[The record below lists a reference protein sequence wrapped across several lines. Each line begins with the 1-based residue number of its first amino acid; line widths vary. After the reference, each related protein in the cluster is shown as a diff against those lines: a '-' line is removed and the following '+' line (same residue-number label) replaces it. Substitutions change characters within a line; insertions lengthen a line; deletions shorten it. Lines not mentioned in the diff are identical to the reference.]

1 MELWVLIGV
10 SIVGAAF
17 GVVITRRLSG
27 TTVAATVGA
36 TCAES
41 GADAALEQLNT
52 KIPPLVQVA
61 YFRVLAQRE
70 RAAMLA
76 MLGEVKT
83 LQSEQ
88 DARGGSLLQQANI
101 DAVALMGLAITDP
114 NRKPHAEALQA
125 LAERIKADGGMT
137 MAVLRKRV
145 EAYAGLAKYLAGK
158 NDKDFDGKMRW
169 AVEDV
174 IATENG
180 ALPVLLS
187 LGLDEAMRRAGKDDL
202 RGPHKKRILASGFRE
217 KR

>member
-1 MELWVLIGV
+1 MELWVLVVV
-10 SIVGAAF
+10 SVVGAAF

-27 TTVAATVGA
+27 TNVAATVGA
-36 TCAES
+36 ACAES
-41 GADAALEQLNT
+41 GADTALALLNT
-52 KIPPLVQVA
+52 KIPPLAVVA

-76 MLGEVKT
+76 LLGEVKT

-101 DAVALMGLAITDP
+101 DAVALMGLAIIDK
-114 NRKPHAEALQA
+114 NRAPHAKALQA

-158 NDKDFDGKMRW
+158 NDKDYDGNMRW

-187 LGLDEAMRRAGKDDL
+187 LGLDEAMRRGGKDDL
-202 RGPHKKRILASGFRE
+202 RAPHKKRILASGFRE
-217 KR
+217 QR